1 MSRGPR
7 RLQLASKLQRLLTKE
22 YHRPIMQ
29 VIDDWLE
36 NGLSVA
42 ECAQRIEGETGMAIN
57 RNTIYNWLWR
67 RESERATAIVA
78 GANAEEGQP
87 SPVLG

>member
-1 MSRGPR
+1 MSPAP
-7 RLQLASKLQRLLTKE
+7 RLQLASKLQRLLTRE

-29 VIDDWLE
+29 VIDQWLE
-36 NGLSVA
+36 AGLSIV
-42 ECAQRIEGETGMAIN
+42 ECAHRIEGETGMHISPT
-57 RNTIYNWLWR
+57 TIYNWLWK
-67 RESERATAIVA
+67 RERERAAMAA